1 MIWPEGSIWA
11 EHDRLPVPHNDT
23 ALEWMC
29 DLLLEEPIQPAP
41 KRRTVRPDLSERKA
55 A

>member
-1 MIWPEGSIWA
+1 MTWPDGSIWA
-11 EHDRLPVPHNDT
+11 EHDRLPVPHNDP

-29 DLLLEEPIQPAP
+29 DLLIEEPIHPAP
-41 KRRTVRPDLSERKA
+41 KPRIVRPDLSERKA